1 MGGFD
6 SWSCC
11 GDWFLSFNCSK
22 EETLAVHEI
31 NDSTKALREEIFEYV
46 RVRMDYDPAPLDS
59 SKSEAELLS
68 KAGQTVTEQGLGG
81 HTALKLF
88 EEVLAPATI
97 STDHPGFLSF
107 IPNAATEASSLFDL
121 IVSASSIYGGSWMEG
136 SGAVFAENQVL
147 SWLAKEVG
155 LPESAGG
162 VFVQGGTVGN
172 LSALVAARDAHR
184 EMLSKAGVNFAG
196 RLAFI
201 ASKEAHSSLKSAA
214 KVMDVDIL
222 LAKPV
227 ENGKLLGGGVQE
239 VLTASEPHS
248 VFAIVATGG
257 TTNFGIVDD
266 LRGIGEVAN
275 ANQIWYHV
283 DGAYGLAGI
292 LSPKYRHLF
301 DGSELADSFIVDP
314 HKWLFAPFDACALVY
329 KTPALARASHTQHG
343 EYLEILTDSG
353 LWNPTDYS
361 FGLTRRTRG
370 LPLWFSLATHGI
382 QKYREAIEANIDLAH
397 EAAELI
403 RGLDYLE
410 LVRDPELSVVVFER
424 KGWELADYDRWS
436 DKLLKDEIGFVVP
449 SSHQGKPN
457 TRFAIVNPLTSIEL
471 LSKILESMK

>member
-1 MGGFD
+1 M
-6 SWSCC
+6 
-11 GDWFLSFNCSK
+11 
-22 EETLAVHEI
+22 HEI

>member
-1 MGGFD
+1 M
-6 SWSCC
+6 
-11 GDWFLSFNCSK
+11 
-22 EETLAVHEI
+22 HEI
-31 NDSTKALREEIFEYV
+31 NDETKALREAIFEYV

-59 SKSEAELLS
+59 SKTEAELLS
-68 KAGQTVTEQGLGG
+68 QAGQTVTEQGLGG

-107 IPNAATEASSLFDL
+107 IPNAATEAASLFDL

-147 SWLAKEVG
+147 SFLAKEVG

-184 EMLSKAGVNFAG
+184 ELLSKSGKSFSG

-222 LAKPV
+222 LARPEV
-227 ENGKLLGGGVQE
+227 NGKL
-239 VLTASEPHS
+239 TASSVQDVLASAEPNS

-266 LRGIGEVAN
+266 LRGIGELAN
-275 ANQIWYHV
+275 SNKIWYHI

-329 KTPALARASHTQHG
+329 RNPALARASHTQHG
-343 EYLEILTDSG
+343 EYLEILNESG

-382 QKYREAIEANIDLAH
+382 QKYREAIEQNIDLAH
-397 EAAELI
+397 EAADLI

-410 LVRDPELSVVVFER
+410 LVREPELSVVVFER
-424 KGWELADYDRWS
+424 KGWSLADYDRWS
-436 DKLLKDEIGFVVP
+436 EKLLKDEVGFVVP
-449 SSHQGKPN
+449 SSHEGKPN

-471 LSKILESMK
+471 LSKILEGMK